1 MTTQQNAGT
10 DPPAFCLFIH
20 LWGVWKSGRFAPPD
34 TFRLGNLPPDKLISG
49 IEDRVFANHSSILSS
64 PKDEELVPG
73 RTPKQAEGPS
83 RAAEN
88 GQSAQ
93 GNPQTYEFSSLVA
106 LGLCLIDCRAQLLLP
121 V

>member
-1 MTTQQNAGT
+1 M
-10 DPPAFCLFIH
+10 
-20 LWGVWKSGRFAPPD
+20 SGRLAPPD
-34 TFRLGNLPPDKLISG
+34 TFRLSDLPPNKLIAG

-73 RTPKQAEGPS
+73 RTPKQAERPS

-88 GQSAQ
+88 GQTTQ
-93 GNPQTYEFSSLVA
+93 GDPQTYEFSSLVA
-106 LGLCLIDCRAQLLLP
+106 LGLCFIDCAAQLLLP